1 VGTSGD
7 IGAPGARSAR
17 EPPLSHRAENRRRR
31 PSGEPPPLPR
41 NLGRSGRFWLIMVA
55 YLTSVAIG
63 VIVFAPFQRLFE
75 HWDTEQLRW
84 VIALRTRWL
93 TDVMKLVNVVT
104 SVWTIRVLRWGTIL
118 VLVAFRRWR
127 HLLVFL
133 AAVLAAEAL
142 TAGLALYIGRQ
153 RPLGVE
159 ILAGWRGYS
168 MPSQPLAS
176 LSVTLIGMAYALLP
190 HGALRHY
197 AKWAIGIV
205 LGVALVARIYLAV
218 DQPTSAGFGAVFGIA
233 VGLIAFRWFAPNDIF
248 PVSYRRGKAAHLD
261 VGGQRGRAIEQAVR
275 EQLGLSVL
283 EVKPIGLEGSGG
295 STPLRMR
302 IAATDDEPERY
313 VFAKLYA
320 KSHVRADRWYKLG
333 RQVMYGALEDETP
346 FQSVRRFVEYE
357 DYTLRLLYDDGFPS
371 PKPYGIVEISP
382 EREYMIVME
391 FFDGAIEI
399 GDAEIDDGVIEQGI
413 QMIRHLWDA
422 GLAHRDVK
430 PANLMVRDGELKLI
444 DVFFVQVR
452 PSPWRQA
459 VDLANMMLVLGL
471 RTDADR
477 VYASAL
483 RSFSPQEIGEAFA
496 AARGVASPTQL
507 RVSVKQDGR
516 DLLSRF
522 RALAPDSAPVSI
534 QRWSPRRVILAVE
547 MGVAAFLL
555 VGFLISNW
563 TVFA

>member
-1 VGTSGD
+1 
-7 IGAPGARSAR
+7 
-17 EPPLSHRAENRRRR
+17 
-31 PSGEPPPLPR
+31 
-41 NLGRSGRFWLIMVA
+41 MVA
-55 YLTSVAIG
+55 YLISVAIG

-75 HWDTEQLRW
+75 HLDTEQLRW
-84 VIALRTRWL
+84 IIALRTRWL
-93 TDVMKLVNVVT
+93 TDVLLLVNVVT
-104 SVWTIRVLRWGTIL
+104 SVWTIRVLRWGAIL
-118 VLVAFRRWR
+118 VLVIFRRWR

-133 AAVLAAEAL
+133 GAVLAAEAL

-176 LSVTLIGMAYALLP
+176 LSVTLIGMAYALVP
-190 HGALRHY
+190 HGVLRHY

-283 EVKPIGLEGSGG
+283 EVKPVGLEGSGG
-295 STPLRMR
+295 STPLRMK
-302 IAATDDEPERY
+302 IAASEDEPERY

-413 QMIRHLWDA
+413 QMIRRLWDA

-471 RTDADR
+471 RADADR

-507 RVSVKQDGR
+507 RVSLKHDGR
-516 DLLSRF
+516 GLLARF
-522 RALAPDSAPVSI
+522 RALAPDYPPVSI